1 MMLVI
6 LNFTLVIFSLLYSFY
21 TLWQIISWIKVP
33 EHLLKPQVFKTKVSV
48 IIPCR
53 NEEKNIATCL
63 KAIIRQNYPISLFEI
78 IVVDDHSTDGTIEIA
93 QGILRSSSFSWQ
105 YIQSEENQF
114 GKKNA
119 ITSGIEASFG
129 ELIVITDGDCS
140 AGQNWIASIVS
151 LYEENNFQMIC
162 GPVAIINESNFLEC
176 FQSLEV
182 AGLSILA
189 GGGTFS
195 KNPLLCNG
203 ANLAYAKTAFETVK
217 GFQGIDSIPTGDD
230 TLLLFKINKE
240 FPGQVGY
247 LKNEESIVYTPAQPS
262 LKGFLQQRIRW
273 ASKGFISKNRL
284 NSFIGTIVFVTNF
297 LLFMYLVGSF
307 IYFSINWVFI
317 NCLILK
323 FAVDFLLLYCATDF
337 FNKKRLLLYFL
348 ISEFVTMVYVSWIGL
363 TASFTGYSWK
373 EREY

>member
-1 MMLVI
+1 
-6 LNFTLVIFSLLYSFY
+6 
-21 TLWQIISWIKVP
+21 
-33 EHLLKPQVFKTKVSV
+33 
-48 IIPCR
+48 
-53 NEEKNIATCL
+53 
-63 KAIIRQNYPISLFEI
+63 
-78 IVVDDHSTDGTIEIA
+78 
-93 QGILRSSSFSWQ
+93 
-105 YIQSEENQF
+105 
-114 GKKNA
+114 
-119 ITSGIEASFG
+119 
-129 ELIVITDGDCS
+129 
-140 AGQNWIASIVS
+140 
-151 LYEENNFQMIC
+151 MIC

>member
-1 MMLVI
+1 MLVI